1 MSANPM
7 ADDYEARQPPID
19 EIATEV
25 ALILKRR
32 LDAKD
37 IMQLLE
43 IVFLDVDEA
52 AVLLRVE
59 PKTIRAW
66 VSQDRIPHRKANG
79 KVIFLLAELLL
90 WTLPEKDHHA
100 RHRLAT
106 ASQCKI
112 ASSRLAATWER
123 KK

>member
-7 ADDYEARQPPID
+7 ADDYEVKQPSID

-32 LDAKD
+32 LDARD

-52 AVLLRVE
+52 AALLRVE

-90 WTLPEKDHHA
+90 WTLPENDRHA

-106 ASQCKI
+106 VSQCKI
-112 ASSRLAATWER
+112 AASRLVATWER
-123 KK
+123 KL

>member
-1 MSANPM
+1 MSANPL
-7 ADDYEARQPPID
+7 ADDYQPAQPSIG
-19 EIATEV
+19 EIASEV

-32 LDAKD
+32 LDARD

-52 AVLLRVE
+52 AALLRVE
-59 PKTIRAW
+59 PKTVRAW

-90 WTLPEKDHHA
+90 WTLPENDPHS
-100 RHRLAT
+100 RHRLVT

>member
-7 ADDYEARQPPID
+7 ADDYEVKPPSIG

-32 LDAKD
+32 LDARD

-52 AVLLRVE
+52 AALLRVE

-90 WTLPEKDHHA
+90 WTLPENDRHM

-106 ASQCKI
+106 VSQCKI
-112 ASSRLAATWER
+112 AASRLAATWER

>member
-1 MSANPM
+1 MSANPL
-7 ADDYEARQPPID
+7 ADDYQPAQPSIA
-19 EIATEV
+19 EIASEV
-25 ALILKRR
+25 AQILKRR
-32 LDAKD
+32 LDARD

-90 WTLPEKDHHA
+90 WTLPENDLHS

>member
-7 ADDYEARQPPID
+7 VDDYHPAHPSID
-19 EIATEV
+19 EIASEV

-32 LDAKD
+32 LDARD
-37 IMQLLE
+37 ILQLLE
-43 IVFLDVDEA
+43 IVFLDTDEA
-52 AVLLRVE
+52 AALLRVE
-59 PKTIRAW
+59 VKTIRAW

-79 KVIFLLAELLL
+79 KVIFLLAEVLL
-90 WTLPEKDHHA
+90 WTLPVNDRHA

-106 ASQCKI
+106 ASQCKM

-123 KK
+123 

>member
-1 MSANPM
+1 MGTNPIV
-7 ADDYEARQPPID
+7 DDYAVTQPAID

-32 LDAKD
+32 LNARD
-37 IMQLLE
+37 ILQLLE
-43 IVFLDVDEA
+43 VVFLDADEA

-59 PKTIRAW
+59 LKTIRAW
-66 VSQDRIPHRKANG
+66 VSQNRIPHRKANG

-90 WTLPEKDHHA
+90 WTLPENDRHA

-106 ASQCKI
+106 VTQCKM

>member
-1 MSANPM
+1 MSMNPAAN
-7 ADDYEARQPPID
+7 DYEVKQQSID

-43 IVFLDVDEA
+43 IVFLDVEEA
-52 AVLLRVE
+52 AALLRVE

-66 VSQDRIPHRKANG
+66 VSQERVPHRKANG

-90 WTLPEKDHHA
+90 WTLPENDRHA
-100 RHRLAT
+100 RHRLPA

-112 ASSRLAATWER
+112 ALSRLAATWER